1 MPDSE
6 LFEGAE
12 SLRKPH
18 RINLILQLIG
28 WRSDRF
34 KFQKRSQLI
43 IGTNNKA
50 LSVAAM
56 RVHNP
61 DFSTPRN

>member
-1 MPDSE
+1 
-6 LFEGAE
+6 
-12 SLRKPH
+12 
-18 RINLILQLIG
+18 LQLIG